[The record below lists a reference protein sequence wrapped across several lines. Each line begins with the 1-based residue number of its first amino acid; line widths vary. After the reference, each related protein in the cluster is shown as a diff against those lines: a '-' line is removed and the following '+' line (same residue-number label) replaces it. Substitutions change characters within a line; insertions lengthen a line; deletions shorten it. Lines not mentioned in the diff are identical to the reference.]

1 MKFLLLYEILYVL
14 LIIAICLRIV
24 WDTRSVRKA
33 LAYLLL
39 VIFVPILGAIF
50 YFSFGINYRKHKIY
64 HKKLTIDQSFRQRL
78 EHIYP
83 QIRAHLNSLDT
94 AFITPYEKSL
104 RFLSNIEERLSII
117 PNEEVKV
124 ICNGENLFP
133 ELLDALRAA
142 KHHIHIEYY
151 IYENDHI
158 GNAIKNIL
166 IEKVQ
171 AGVEVRFIYDDFGSQ
186 GIRKNIVKELLANGV
201 PAFPFYKI
209 NFVKLAN
216 RMNYRNHR
224 KIVVVDGYTAFV
236 GGINISDK
244 YNNDEPNALYWR
256 DTHLKVRGYSAHVLQ
271 AVFLQDWNFCSEEN
285 VAIDAP
291 YFPIVTQPY
300 PTDYFTQI
308 VSSGADSDLS
318 NILFAT
324 VQLIY
329 AAKREILITTPYF
342 IPDTSLQE
350 ALIIAALSG
359 VKVKLLVPKEGDSVF
374 VHTASESFFEE
385 LLKAGVEIYRYEK
398 GFVHAKTFVIDGEV
412 ASVGT
417 ANLDARSFDLNF
429 EVNALVYNKEVAGDL
444 RRIFYKDLEDASLLR
459 LEAWE
464 KRSKFKQLIERI
476 VRLFSPF
483 L

>member
-1 MKFLLLYEILYVL
+1 
-14 LIIAICLRIV
+14 
-24 WDTRSVRKA
+24 
-33 LAYLLL
+33 
-39 VIFVPILGAIF
+39 
-50 YFSFGINYRKHKIY
+50 
-64 HKKLTIDQSFRQRL
+64 
-78 EHIYP
+78 
-83 QIRAHLNSLDT
+83 
-94 AFITPYEKSL
+94 
-104 RFLSNIEERLSII
+104 
-117 PNEEVKV
+117 
-124 ICNGENLFP
+124 
-133 ELLDALRAA
+133 
-142 KHHIHIEYY
+142 
-151 IYENDHI
+151 
-158 GNAIKNIL
+158 
-166 IEKVQ
+166 
-171 AGVEVRFIYDDFGSQ
+171 
-186 GIRKNIVKELLANGV
+186 V

-244 YNNDEPNALYWR
+244 YNNEEPNALYWR

-271 AVFLQDWNFCSEEN
+271 AVFLQDWNFCCEEN

-291 YFPIVTQPY
+291 YFPIGIEPY

-359 VKVKLLVPKEGDSVF
+359 VEVKLLVPKEGDSVF
-374 VHTASESFFEE
+374 VHTASKSFFED

-398 GFVHAKTFVIDGEV
+398 GFVHAKTFVIDSEV